1 MKPPGLG
8 TAARLAAVLLAAALV
23 PGCARHDA
31 SAASDG
37 ALRIVVPTGAM
48 SWILPYIA
56 DTDGSFRNHGISATI
71 TVAGSGPLD
80 IDAVLGGSADVGFN
94 VLNLVEQAQAQGRDL
109 VAFGRVFR
117 HWSGQLVVSRSVAS
131 RLHLAAMPSLTDRG
145 RALKGMTI
153 GVVCPATGDD
163 ALLRM
168 TLQQAGLSPDSDV
181 TITPIKDAAAT
192 IGALAAGH
200 IDAFLRAT
208 PDAEVAVARGIAST
222 VANFTDAG
230 QEGLM
235 AGTLVASRG
244 WLAAHG
250 ALARRLIAA
259 LDQAA
264 ADLAAHP
271 AAIGR
276 ELRARFPGLS
286 DAVFNTVFAET
297 RQLADDPIAPI
308 TRQDFQANLALLP
321 AADAPRLEYSSVVD
335 NSHV

>member
-1 MKPPGLG
+1 MRPPGRRTVVG
-8 TAARLAAVLLAAALV
+8 LAAIVLATALV
-23 PGCARHDA
+23 PGCGRHDPGPA
-31 SAASDG
+31 SGGS
-37 ALRIVVPTGAM
+37 LRIVVPTGAM
-48 SWILPYIA
+48 SWILPYVA
-56 DTDGSFRNHGISATI
+56 NTDGSFRAHGINATI

-117 HWSGQLVVSRSVAS
+117 HWSGQLVVSRSAAS
-131 RLHLAAMPSLTDRG
+131 RMHLAVTPSVTERIRAM
-145 RALKGMTI
+145 KGMTI
-153 GVVCPATGDD
+153 AVVGPATGDD

-168 TLQQAGLSPDSDV
+168 TLRQAGLSPDSDV

-192 IGALAAGH
+192 VGALAAGH
-200 IDAFLRAT
+200 IDAFLRAS
-208 PDAEVAVARGIAST
+208 PDAEVAIAKGLAST
-222 VANFTDAG
+222 VADFTDTG
-230 QEGLM
+230 QEGMM
-235 AGTLVASRG
+235 AGALVASHS
-244 WLAAHG
+244 WLAANG

-271 AAIGR
+271 AAIAR

-286 DAVFNTVFAET
+286 DAVFSTVLAET

-321 AADAPRLEYSSVVD
+321 SADAPRLEYSRVVD
-335 NSHV
+335 NSHL